1 MCIIFSNISLRI
13 KPMLLEYSSY
23 LFLSGWK
30 PMNGWIFLWMSLHF
44 ILLVGGRTA
53 AVAVFGLTTYKTFYL
68 DR

>member
-1 MCIIFSNISLRI
+1 
-13 KPMLLEYSSY
+13 MLLEYSSY